1 MQVHQELEEE
11 LGRPVSYG
19 EVFMQTH
26 TRADGTFVDAKAK
39 QVAEVYNKSIEERLS
54 ELDEDG
60 VDASDDSS
68 QQSTH
73 RTLTIE
79 EKNELF
85 LKCTETDVKGNY
97 FGIGS
102 LKVTLK
108 KGKRKESYASSSSSS
123 ITKLHDQLRQ
133 KMAEHDVENARIA
146 NLERLVMYWKESDP
160 AFAAFVAS
168 QPQPTAPAT
177 TAAANATATANGP
190 ATAATAQNKAEE
202 MAGETNPATAPTGT
216 VAATP
221 TPSPSF

>member
-1 MQVHQELEEE
+1 MIFTDESTTSFKGVMTVLMQFGQISE
-11 LGRPVSYG
+11 
-19 EVFMQTH
+19 
-26 TRADGTFVDAKAK
+26 

-123 ITKLHDQLRQ
+123 ITELHDQLRQ
-133 KMAEHDVENARIA
+133 KMAEHDAENARRDVEQQASQTRIA
-146 NLERLVMYWKESDP
+146 NLERLVMY
-160 AFAAFVAS
+160 
-168 QPQPTAPAT
+168 
-177 TAAANATATANGP
+177 
-190 ATAATAQNKAEE
+190 
-202 MAGETNPATAPTGT
+202 
-216 VAATP
+216 
-221 TPSPSF
+221 